1 MHDVA
6 SATPDALTLRHMA
19 SERALPRAQNDAL
32 RRRLRDLIR
41 RGADRYPAWTLT
53 AALSSMLPR

>member
-41 RGADRYPAWTLT
+41 RGLIATR
-53 AALSSMLPR
+53 RGR

>member
-19 SERALPRAQNDAL
+19 SERAPPG
-32 RRRLRDLIR
+32 RRMTLS
-41 RGADRYPAWTLT
+41 GAAF
-53 AALSSMLPR
+53 AI

>member
-19 SERALPRAQNDAL
+19 SEPSPG
-32 RRRLRDLIR
+32 RRMTLS
-41 RGADRYPAWTLT
+41 GAAF
-53 AALSSMLPR
+53 AI